1 MPESDASNRQSELAG
16 AGDNRNLPMVLPRQ
30 ANAPSERENIFA
42 RLARALF
49 GWRSG
54 TTRADLEVV
63 LEAAV
68 PGETGVSPAERKMLM
83 NILALRERRIEDV
96 MVPRADIVAV
106 QQDISL
112 GELVKVFQIAAHS
125 RLVVFNDT
133 LDDPIGIVHIRDLI
147 AFMATR
153 AAVDVEKN
161 SKRKKPFPA
170 GLDLK
175 TVDLA
180 MSLTTANIVREIL
193 FVPPSMPALDLLA
206 KMQATHI
213 QLALVVDEYGGTDG
227 LVSMEDI
234 VEEIVG
240 EISDEH
246 DEDAQ
251 PSVLR
256 QADGSFVAD
265 ARASLDDVTAAIGP
279 EFDVGEAAKE
289 VDTLGGYMM
298 AQGGRLPLRGE
309 LVSGPTGFEIEVLD
323 SDPRR
328 IKRVRIHRRKGRPI
342 EHDRDGRR
350 RYSGPDMTSPA
361 IAADA
366 AGEMTGED
374 QTKPSTETPSAKI
387 PPHP

>member
-1 MPESDASNRQSELAG
+1 MPDSPSSET
-16 AGDNRNLPMVLPRQ
+16 RNLPAVVPQ
-30 ANAPSERENIFA
+30 PAGASDRESIFA
-42 RLARALF
+42 RIARALF

-106 QQDISL
+106 HQDISL
-112 GELVKVFQIAAHS
+112 GELIKVFQIAAHS

-133 LDDPIGIVHIRDLI
+133 LDDPIGMVHIRDLI

-153 AAVDVEKN
+153 AAVDAEKN
-161 SKRKKPFPA
+161 ARRKRPLPA

-175 TVDLA
+175 AVDLA
-180 MSLTTANIVREIL
+180 MPLSTAKIVRAML

-206 KMQATHI
+206 KMQAAHI

-240 EISDEH
+240 EIADEH
-246 DEDAQ
+246 DEDEK
-251 PSVLR
+251 PSVMR
-256 QADGSFVAD
+256 QSDGSFVAD
-265 ARASLDDVTAAIGP
+265 ARASLDDVVAAIGP
-279 EFDVGEAAKE
+279 EFDIGEAGE
-289 VDTLGGYMM
+289 DVDTLGGYMM

-309 LVSGPTGFEIEVLD
+309 LVSGPKGFEIEVLD

-328 IKRVRIHRRKGRPI
+328 IKRVRIHRRTDRKIG
-342 EHDRDGRR
+342 HDRDGRR
-350 RYSGPDMTSPA
+350 RYIGPDTTSPA
-361 IAADA
+361 IAAA
-366 AGEMTGED
+366 GPAEAGELANQD
-374 QTKPSTETPSAKI
+374 QSKASLESAPAKTPHRS
-387 PPHP
+387 

>member
-1 MPESDASNRQSELAG
+1 MPDSASGEKTNLPAIVPATAQSEAE
-16 AGDNRNLPMVLPRQ
+16 RQ
-30 ANAPSERENIFA
+30 GIFA
-42 RLARALF
+42 RITRALF

-68 PGETGVSPAERKMLM
+68 PGETGVSQAERTMLM

-106 QQDISL
+106 QQDIAL
-112 GELVKVFQIAAHS
+112 GELIKVFQIAAHS

-133 LDDPIGIVHIRDLI
+133 LDDPLGMVHIRDLI

-153 AAVDVEKN
+153 AAVDATKN
-161 SKRKKPFPA
+161 ARRKKPLA
-170 GLDLK
+170 SGLNLK
-175 TVDLA
+175 AVDLA
-180 MSLTTANIVREIL
+180 LPLSSTGIVRTIL
-193 FVPPSMPALDLLA
+193 FAPPSMPALDLLT

-213 QLALVVDEYGGTDG
+213 QLALVIDEYGGTDG
-227 LVSMEDI
+227 IVSMEDI

-246 DEDAQ
+246 DEDTR
-251 PSVLR
+251 PSVER
-256 QADGSFVAD
+256 QPDGSFIAD
-265 ARASLDDVTAAIGP
+265 ARASLDDVVAKVGP
-279 EFDVGEAAKE
+279 GFDVGEAAKE

-309 LVSGPTGFEIEVLD
+309 LVSGPPGFEIEVLD

-328 IKRVRIHRRKGRPI
+328 IKRVRIHSRTGRKI
-342 EHDRDGRR
+342 VHDDDGRR
-350 RYSGPDMTSPA
+350 RYSAQDTLSPG
-361 IAADA
+361 IAAAPHDSA
-366 AGEMTGED
+366 SDVQPSPQIE
-374 QTKPSTETPSAKI
+374 PSTKTPTQ
-387 PPHP
+387 P